1 MTIYKII
8 KFKVNHS
15 LYHIMN
21 NFFSWIN
28 KKEKREKAKELES
41 RERSKVEDA
50 RERKKKKARETMQ

>member
-41 RERSKVEDA
+41 KERSKVKDE
-50 RERKKKKARETMQ
+50 RETYKRET